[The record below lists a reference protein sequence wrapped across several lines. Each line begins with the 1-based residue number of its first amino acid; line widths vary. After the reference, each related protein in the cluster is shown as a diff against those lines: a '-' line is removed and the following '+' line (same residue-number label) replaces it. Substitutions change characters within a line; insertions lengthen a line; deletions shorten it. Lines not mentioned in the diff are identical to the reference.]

1 MKQFKINDELISKIK
16 KLIEDKNRDK
26 VLSILANIH
35 YADLAEIFEL
45 LETTEVIF
53 LVKIFDKQKIAD
65 ALAEIDEDLRE
76 IILEKLSAKE
86 IAEKIVELD
95 TDDATDVISELTEER
110 QERVFSQIKD
120 AELTD
125 DIKELLK
132 YDEDTAGGLMAKELV
147 SVNENLSISKCLDE
161 IRKQAKNVTRV
172 HSIYVV
178 DSKNRLKGRLSLKD
192 VVTAK
197 SRSKVRDIYIPNVD
211 YVTVDQNGEDVAKI
225 MSKYDLEAIPVT
237 NKGKTLLGRITI
249 DDIVDLIKD
258 EAEKD
263 YQLAAGISSEVEVN
277 DSIFQLTKA
286 RLPWLFLGLLGG
298 LGSVFILKD
307 FEQIMNQP
315 DLRNLFFYTPLI
327 AAMAGNVG
335 VQSSAIIVQGLA
347 NDLVKGS
354 LLNRLF
360 KEVGLS
366 LINGFAL
373 SVILIIFG
381 QIVNQ
386 DLFMSLTIAGSM
398 MGVIIIAALVG
409 TFVPIILD
417 KQGIDPAIATG
428 PFITTANDIF
438 GIFLFFYI
446 AKISL
451 GFWWKKFLYFVL
463 VIHAE
468 VK

>member
-1 MKQFKINDELISKIK
+1 MRQFKVNDELIDNIK
-16 KLIEDKNRDK
+16 RLITISDKEKLVKNLND
-26 VLSILANIH
+26 LH

-45 LETTEVIF
+45 LEVKEVIF
-53 LVKIFDKQKIAD
+53 LVKIFDKERIAD

-76 IILEKLSAKE
+76 IILENLSTKE
-86 IAEKIVELD
+86 IAEKIQELD
-95 TDDATDVISELTEER
+95 TDDATDVISELSEDI
-110 QERVFSQIKD
+110 QESVLSQIKD
-120 AELTD
+120 SELTD

-132 YDEDTAGGLMAKELV
+132 YKEDTAGGLMAKELV
-147 SVNENLSISKCLDE
+147 KVSENLSITKCLDE
-161 IRKQAKNVTRV
+161 IRKQAKNVSRV

-178 DSKNRLKGRLSLKD
+178 DSKNKLKGRLSLKD

-197 SRSKVRDIYIPNVD
+197 SGSKVKDIYIPKVD
-211 YVTVDQNGEDVAKI
+211 YVTADQEGEEVAKI

-237 NKGKTLLGRITI
+237 NKRKTLLGRITI

-258 EAEKD
+258 EADKD
-263 YQLAAGISSEVEVN
+263 YQLAAGISSEVEAN
-277 DSIFQLTKA
+277 DSILQLSKA

-307 FEQIMNQP
+307 FEQIMSEP

-354 LLNRLF
+354 LLSRLL
-360 KEVGLS
+360 KEVSLS
-366 LINGFAL
+366 LINGLVLAI
-373 SVILIIFG
+373 ILIIFG

-409 TFVPIILD
+409 TFIPIILD

-451 GFWWKKFLYFVL
+451 GF
-463 VIHAE
+463 
-468 VK
+468 

>member
-1 MKQFKINDELISKIK
+1 MRQFKVNDELIDNIK
-16 KLIEDKNRDK
+16 RLITISDKEKLVKDLND
-26 VLSILANIH
+26 LH

-45 LETTEVIF
+45 LEVKQVIF
-53 LVKIFDKQKIAD
+53 LVKIFDKERIAD

-76 IILEKLSAKE
+76 IILENLSAKE
-86 IAEKIVELD
+86 IAEKIQELD
-95 TDDATDVISELTEER
+95 TDDATDVISELSEDI
-110 QERVFSQIKD
+110 QESVLSQIKD
-120 AELTD
+120 SELTD

-132 YDEDTAGGLMAKELV
+132 YKEDTAGGLMAKELV
-147 SVNENLSISKCLDE
+147 KISEDLSISKCLDE
-161 IRKQAKNVTRV
+161 IRKQAKNVSRV

-178 DSKNRLKGRLSLKD
+178 DSKNKLKGRLSLKD

-197 SRSKVRDIYIPNVD
+197 SGSKVKDIYIPKVY
-211 YVTVDQNGEDVAKI
+211 YVTADQEGEEVAKI

-237 NKGKTLLGRITI
+237 NKRKTLLGRITI

-263 YQLAAGISSEVEVN
+263 YQLAAGISSEVEAN
-277 DSIFQLTKA
+277 DSIFQLSKA

-354 LLNRLF
+354 LLSRLL

-366 LINGFAL
+366 LINGLVLAI
-373 SVILIIFG
+373 ILVIFG

-451 GFWWKKFLYFVL
+451 GF
-463 VIHAE
+463 
-468 VK
+468 

>member
-1 MKQFKINDELISKIK
+1 MSQFKINDELIDRIK
-16 KLIEDKNRDK
+16 KLILSEDKSKLIEKLKD
-26 VLSILANIH
+26 VH

-45 LETTEVIF
+45 LEISEVVYII
-53 LVKIFDKQKIAD
+53 KIFDKQKSAD
-65 ALAEIDEDLRE
+65 ALAELDEDIRE
-76 IILEKLSAKE
+76 GLIKNLSEKE
-86 IAEKIVELD
+86 IAEKIEELD
-95 TDDATDVISELTEER
+95 SDDATDIISELTEER

-120 AELTD
+120 SSLAE

-132 YDEDTAGGLMAKELV
+132 YGENTAGGLMAKELV
-147 SVNENLSISKCLDE
+147 KVNENLSISKCLDE
-161 IRKQAKNVTRV
+161 IREQAKNVSRV

-178 DSKNRLKGRLSLKD
+178 DSGNKLKGRLSLKD
-192 VVTAK
+192 LVTAK
-197 SRSKVRDIYIPNVD
+197 VRTRVKDIYIPNVD
-211 YVTVDQNGEDVAKI
+211 YVHVNLEGEEVAKV
-225 MSKYDLEAIPVT
+225 MSKYDLEAIPVV
-237 NKGKTLLGRITI
+237 NNRKILLGRITI

-263 YQLAAGISSEVEVN
+263 YQLAAGISSEVEAN

-307 FEQIMNQP
+307 FEQIMNEP
-315 DLRNLFFYTPLI
+315 NLRNLFFYTPLI

-354 LLNRLF
+354 LLSILI

-366 LINGFAL
+366 LINGLAL
-373 SVILIIFG
+373 ALVLIVFG

-386 DLFMSLTIAGSM
+386 DLLMSFTIAGSM
-398 MGVIIIAALVG
+398 MGVIVIAALVG
-409 TFVPIILD
+409 TFIPIILD

-446 AKISL
+446 AKIAL
-451 GFWWKKFLYFVL
+451 GF
-463 VIHAE
+463 
-468 VK
+468 

>member
-1 MKQFKINDELISKIK
+1 MKQFKINDELISNIK
-16 KLIEDKNRDK
+16 RLIEDNSTDK
-26 VLSILANIH
+26 LLSSIADIH

-45 LETTEVIF
+45 LEITEVIF

-110 QERVFSQIKD
+110 QKRVFSQIKD

-211 YVTVDQNGEDVAKI
+211 YVTVDQEGEDVAKI

-237 NKGKTLLGRITI
+237 NKSKTLLGRITI

-381 QIVNQ
+381 QIFNQ
-386 DLFMSLTIAGSM
+386 DLSMSLTIAGSM

-451 GFWWKKFLYFVL
+451 GF
-463 VIHAE
+463 
-468 VK
+468 

>member
-1 MKQFKINDELISKIK
+1 MKQFKINDELISNIK
-16 KLIEDKNRDK
+16 RLIEDNSTDK
-26 VLSILANIH
+26 LLSSIADIH

-45 LETTEVIF
+45 LEITEVIF

-211 YVTVDQNGEDVAKI
+211 YVTVDQEGEDVAKI

-237 NKGKTLLGRITI
+237 NKSKTLLGRITI

-386 DLFMSLTIAGSM
+386 DLSMSLTIAGSM

-451 GFWWKKFLYFVL
+451 GF
-463 VIHAE
+463 
-468 VK
+468 

>member
-16 KLIEDKNRDK
+16 KLIEENNRDK
-26 VLSILANIH
+26 LLSILADIH

-120 AELTD
+120 SELTD

-211 YVTVDQNGEDVAKI
+211 YVTVDQEGEDVAKI

-451 GFWWKKFLYFVL
+451 GF
-463 VIHAE
+463 
-468 VK
+468 

>member
-16 KLIEDKNRDK
+16 KLIEDNNRDK
-26 VLSILANIH
+26 LLSSLADIH

-45 LETTEVIF
+45 LGTTEVIF

-178 DSKNRLKGRLSLKD
+178 DSKNKLKGRLSLKD

-211 YVTVDQNGEDVAKI
+211 YVTVDQEGEDVAKI

-237 NKGKTLLGRITI
+237 NKRKTLLGRITI

-386 DLFMSLTIAGSM
+386 DIYMSITIAGSM

-451 GFWWKKFLYFVL
+451 GF
-463 VIHAE
+463 
-468 VK
+468 